1 MLLMSLILS
10 WKLIEPIGLLALV
23 DTDYLASKPALL
35 PISGVKGSFFLGF
48 ITASSDSASSY
59 ASSSAISFAIL
70 IEKF

>member
-23 DTDYLASKPALL
+23 DTDYLASKPVLL

-48 ITASSDSASSY
+48 ITASPDSACSY